1 MTAATR
7 PQPLT
12 LATPCARPG
21 CGHPYNWHV
30 PGPSCAAGPDSAPCP
45 CTAFQTPADT
55 TEERPVST
63 PPVTAFDETA
73 ALFALMEGDRE
84 KARRIVADMLP
95 GERAEFAQRLS
106 ELREILDDV
115 GAPRC
120 AHCGER
126 IAKVPADKL
135 IRSAPDAVH
144 WWHTGTGKGE
154 CEQGV
159 TVATPAAADLPQE
172 REGMTAAEY
181 EDR

>member
-30 PGPSCAAGPDSAPCP
+30 PGPRCTAGPDSAPCP
-45 CTAFQTPADT
+45 CAAFQTPADT

-84 KARRIVADMLP
+84 GVRRIVSDMLP
-95 GERAEFAQRLS
+95 GERAEFAQRLR
-106 ELREILDDV
+106 ELQEILADV
-115 GAPRC
+115 SAARC
-120 AHCGER
+120 LHCGQR
-126 IAKVPADKL
+126 IRKVPP
-135 IRSAPDAVH
+135 SAIKGGSPNRVIWAHHHNHATACDEG
-144 WWHTGTGKGE
+144 GTMAEPGI
-154 CEQGV
+154 V
-159 TVATPAAADLPQE
+159 AAALNA
-172 REGMTAAEY
+172 AAEY